1 VRRPGTCAPVAVAEA
16 KQAAKGPWVEW
27 AGRLGLVAKGAIYAI
42 IGVLAIAVPLD
53 LGGKPSDRE
62 GALRTVAQQPFGKV
76 LLIALAIGFAGY
88 AVWRFVQ
95 AFLDRDDEGTGAK
108 ALAKRAGYLGRG
120 LIYAASC
127 ALAVALVVGAGG
139 GGGDEQQETARVLEW
154 PLGRWIVAA
163 VGAGFA
169 VAGAYNVYRSLTEKF
184 RKDLREH
191 EMAPDVRGWAIA
203 LGVLG
208 HAARGVVFGLVGA
221 FLLKAAIEYD
231 PQEAIGLD
239 GALRKLAQ
247 QAYGEWLLGV
257 TAAGLIAY
265 ALFCFVQARYR
276 EV

>member
-1 VRRPGTCAPVAVAEA
+1 MAVAEA

-42 IGVLAIAVPLD
+42 VGVLAIAVPLN
-53 LGGKPSDRE
+53 LGGKASDRQ
-62 GALRTVAQQPFGKV
+62 GALRTVAEQPYGEV

-88 AVWRFVQ
+88 AIWRFVQ
-95 AFLDRDDEGTGAK
+95 TFLDRDDEGSGLK
-108 ALAKRAGYLGRG
+108 ALAKRAGYFGRG

-127 ALAVALVVGAGG
+127 FIAVALVVGAGA
-139 GGGDEQQETARVLEW
+139 GGGDERRETAKVLDW
-154 PLGRWIVAA
+154 PLGRWIVGA
-163 VGAGFA
+163 VGLGFLAAG
-169 VAGAYNVYRSLTEKF
+169 VYNLYRSLTEKF

-191 EMAPDVRGWAIA
+191 EMGSDVRTWAIA
-203 LGVLG
+203 VGVFG
-208 HAARGVVFGLVGA
+208 HAARGLVFGLVGV

-231 PQEAIGLD
+231 AQEAIGLD

-247 QAYGEWLLGV
+247 QTYGEWLLGL

>member
-1 VRRPGTCAPVAVAEA
+1 MAVADA

-27 AGRLGLVAKGAIYAI
+27 AGRLGLVSKGAIYAI
-42 IGVLAIAVPLD
+42 IGLLAIAVPLG
-53 LGGKPSDRE
+53 LGGRPSDRQ
-62 GALRTVAQQPFGKV
+62 GALRTVAEQPFGEV

-95 AFLDRDDEGTGAK
+95 AFLDRDDEGSGLK

-127 ALAVALVVGAGG
+127 FVAVALVVGAGG
-139 GGGDEQQETARVLEW
+139 GGGDERRETAKVLDW
-154 PLGRWIVAA
+154 PAGRWIVAA

-169 VAGAYNVYRSLTEKF
+169 AAGAYNVYRSLTEKF

-191 EMAPDVRGWAIA
+191 EMRSDVRDWAIVA
-203 LGVLG
+203 GVVG
-208 HAARGVVFGLVGA
+208 HAARGVVFGLIGA

-247 QAYGEWLLGV
+247 QTYGEWLLGA